1 MRAPCSPTIMI
12 ETRLKIF
19 MSDGIAVLCALI
31 AAGNI
36 NDPGTNSLFVQ
47 HVFSIDT
54 IQPASAMATHALPIP
69 PLWRI
74 GFWMI
79 VVGEALT
86 AILFALGA
94 VELLRSQ
101 KFYRAGFSPCQAVC
115 SCRGRLRIPCS
126 VYRLSCCW
134 WLMVCDVA
142 VTNLEWPAARV
153 SHPRINSSRSDLR
166 CPTGR
171 RTLTQGPCKAPRPH
185 PQSQNWRAGRAVWRR
200 SEPGRRWG

>member
-1 MRAPCSPTIMI
+1 
-12 ETRLKIF
+12 
-19 MSDGIAVLCALI
+19 
-31 AAGNI
+31 
-36 NDPGTNSLFVQ
+36 
-47 HVFSIDT
+47 
-54 IQPASAMATHALPIP
+54 
-69 PLWRI
+69 
-74 GFWMI
+74 MI

-86 AILFALGA
+86 AILFALGT

-101 KFYRAGFSPCQAVC
+101 KFCRAGFSPCQAVC

-185 PQSQNWRAGRAVWRR
+185 PQSQNCARWSRGLAQERAWSALGVTAARR
-200 SEPGRRWG
+200 MLRRGPSDSCSRRRPTARLSATARLLLLPAKFLRLRSLPRCDG